1 MIPFVIVVP
10 LAVAGGGLIGL
21 VQERF
26 RRKRLPK
33 AILDATDPDAMEQDP
48 PIMASGDLVQI
59 KHSTI
64 AARVALGLTAV
75 GGMMSYP
82 SLILVSLPIIGYS
95 TYNWMRT
102 RYLFEEPWFKSPLS
116 ILAIL
121 ALISSM
127 ATGYWFMAALV
138 LSVDLAARKW
148 IARFTEGAHLMEIE
162 VPENDGEPSTFM
174 QRVKYLARIVL
185 QGEPKWEWFPVLLAR
200 VSMGL
205 FFAISGWNKL
215 FTVAH
220 WKGLLAGMI
229 ATGLPFPKLMAL
241 FLAWFEFVGGS
252 LLTIGFM
259 STFFSIGLAFA
270 MLVAIVTVEIPFVIP
285 PGLGPLDWLDWFLYL
300 PQVLYVLIFLWL
312 IIKGPGPYSV
322 DAIIARKLGVDEGSE
337 ELLMLE
343 VDKDPDDISDKDS
356 GNDSDKG
363 FGFGLP
369 ALLGR
374 WKGSD
379 EDPDRDSEEEESKP
393 GGASWTPLQA

>member
-26 RRKRLPK
+26 RKKRLPK
-33 AILDATDPDAMEQDP
+33 AILDASDPDTIEQDP
-48 PIMASGDLVQI
+48 PVMSSGDLVQI

-64 AARVALGLTAV
+64 AARVALGLTAI
-75 GGMMSYP
+75 GGVLSYP

-95 TYNWMRT
+95 TYNWIRT
-102 RYLFEEPWFKSPLS
+102 RYLFEEPWFKSPLR

-138 LSVDLAARKW
+138 LSVDLSARKW
-148 IARFTEGAHLMEIE
+148 LAKFTEGAHLLEIE
-162 VPENDGEPSTFM
+162 VPENDGKPSTIM
-174 QRVKYLARIVL
+174 QRVKYLTRIVL
-185 QGEPKWEWFPVLLAR
+185 QGESKWEWFPALLAR

-241 FLAWFEFVGGS
+241 FLAWFEFIGGS

-270 MLVAIVTVEIPFVIP
+270 MIVAIVTVEIPFVIP

-312 IIKGPGPYSV
+312 IVKGPGPYSI
-322 DAIIARKLGVDEGSE
+322 DAIIARKLGVDKESE
-337 ELLMLE
+337 ELLLLE
-343 VDKDPDDISDKDS
+343 VDKDPDDSTDIDS
-356 GNDSDKG
+356 GNTSEDGADKG
-363 FGFGLP
+363 FGFALP
-369 ALLGR
+369 ALFTR
-374 WKGSD
+374 KKNAE
-379 EDPDRDSEEEESKP
+379 EDTKEEEPKL
-393 GGASWTPLQA
+393 GGPSWTPLHS

>member
-26 RRKRLPK
+26 RRKRLPE
-33 AILDATDPDAMEQDP
+33 AILDASDPDSMEQEP

-64 AARVALGLTAV
+64 AARVALGLTAI
-75 GGMMSYP
+75 GGILSYP
-82 SLILVSLPIIGYS
+82 TLILVSLPIIGYS

-102 RYLFEEPWFKSPLS
+102 RYLFEEPWYKSPLR

-121 ALISSM
+121 ALLASM

-138 LSVDLAARKW
+138 LSVDLSARKW
-148 IARFTEGAHLMEIE
+148 LAKFTEGAHLLEVE
-162 VPENDGEPSTFM
+162 VPENDGKPLTFM
-174 QRVKYLARIVL
+174 QRIKYLARIVL
-185 QGEPKWEWFPVLLAR
+185 QGESKWEWFPALLAR
-200 VSMGL
+200 LSMGL

-229 ATGLPFPKLMAL
+229 ATGLPFPKLLAL
-241 FLAWFEFVGGS
+241 FLAWFEFIGGS

-270 MLVAIVTVEIPFVIP
+270 MIVAIVTVEIPFVIP

-300 PQVLYVLIFLWL
+300 PQVMYVLIFLWL
-312 IIKGPGPYSV
+312 IVKGPGPYSV
-322 DAIIARKLGVDEGSE
+322 DAIIARKLGVDKDPE

-343 VDKDPDDISDKDS
+343 VDKDPDDLSDKDS
-356 GNDSDKG
+356 DSNATNKG
-363 FGFGLP
+363 FGFTLP
-369 ALLGR
+369 ALFNR
-374 WKGSD
+374 KK
-379 EDPDRDSEEEESKP
+379 DSEEDTKEEKP
-393 GGASWTPLQA
+393 KLGGSSWTPLHS

>member
-21 VQERF
+21 VHERF
-26 RRKRLPK
+26 RRKRLPE
-33 AILDATDPDAMEQDP
+33 AILDATDSDAMEQDS
-48 PIMASGDLVQI
+48 PIMVSGDLVQI

-64 AARVALGLTAV
+64 AARLALGLTAL
-75 GGMMSYP
+75 GGMLSYP
-82 SLILVSLPIIGYS
+82 TLILVSLPVIGYS

-148 IARFTEGAHLMEIE
+148 IAKFTEGAYLVDLEA
-162 VPENDGEPSTFM
+162 PENDGEPSTFM

-241 FLAWFEFVGGS
+241 FLAWFEFIGGS
-252 LLTIGFM
+252 LLTVGFM

-322 DAIIARKLGVDEGSE
+322 DAVIARKLGVDEDAE
-337 ELLMLE
+337 TPLLLE
-343 VDKDPDDISDKDS
+343 VDEDYDEFLDAEPDVES
-356 GNDSDKG
+356 NKG

-369 ALLGR
+369 ALFSR
-374 WKGSD
+374 KKEAD
-379 EDPDRDSEEEESKP
+379 IEAEEVEESKP
-393 GGASWTPLQA
+393 GGASWTPLHS